1 MERRRLAGMKP
12 VSLSHHRKIKKFKK
26 IIKNEKELQGQKLVR
41 RFFVVTAKRQGG
53 MVMRKRFTLIEL
65 LVVIAIIAVLAS
77 MLLPALQKA
86 RARAR
91 GMACVSNRKQLATI
105 FHQYALDFND
115 HMTPNQRYGLSSKWP
130 VRTREIYTC
139 GYLVL
144 SDKELKYGDR
154 LLHCPEAMQMAIII
168 QGQTEKSCL
177 TYGNAAYNVYWVA
190 RLCDTYQSVNLNVLK
205 YPGRCALF
213 GENHVGTSFL
223 TPGPTVL
230 FGAHENRMTT
240 AYYDGHVEQL
250 PKGKIPLDKDNDV
263 WWLGI

>member
-1 MERRRLAGMKP
+1 
-12 VSLSHHRKIKKFKK
+12 
-26 IIKNEKELQGQKLVR
+26 
-41 RFFVVTAKRQGG
+41 

-91 GMACVSNRKQLATI
+91 GMTCVSNRKQLATI

-115 HMTPNQRYGLSSKWP
+115 HMTPNQRFDKDVKWP

-144 SDKELKYGDR
+144 SNKELKYGDR
-154 LLHCPEAMQMAIII
+154 LLHCPEAMQMAITIKD
-168 QGQTEKSCL
+168 QKKEDCL

-190 RLCDTYQSVNLNVLK
+190 KLQERYESVNLNVLK
-205 YPGRCALF
+205 YPGQCALF

-250 PKGKIPLDKDNDV
+250 PKEQIPLDKDNDI